1 MTRYQELLEEFRSVV
16 SGRVPL
22 LDVIFPPLLFTVL
35 HGPLALNL
43 ALVISLL
50 SSLALVGYRLV
61 KQESFGYATGG
72 LAAILLAAG
81 LAWITQSAA
90 GYYLPGILTSGLT
103 TLLCLISLTAKKPF
117 AAWSSHLTR
126 NWPLAWYWHERIRP
140 AYAEVTLGWT
150 VFFGAQFA
158 IQGYYYL
165 QGSTGSLGWIQIL
178 TGWPALVLILA
189 ASYLYGLRRLDDLHG
204 PSVEEFETG
213 SPPPWDGQRR
223 GF

>member
-1 MTRYQELLEEFRSVV
+1 MTRLQELLEEFQSVV
-16 SGRVPL
+16 GGKVPL

-35 HGPLALNL
+35 HGPLSLNL

-50 SSLALVGYRLV
+50 SSLALVGYRLL
-61 KQESFGYATGG
+61 KEESFAYASGG

-81 LAWITQSAA
+81 LAWLTQSAS

-103 TLLCLISLTAKKPF
+103 TLLCLVSLVVKKPF

-140 AYAEVTLGWT
+140 AYAEVTLGWM

-165 QGSTGSLGWIQIL
+165 QGRTASLGWVQIL

-189 ASYLYGLRRLDDLHG
+189 ASYMYGLRRLRDLNG
-204 PSVEEFETG
+204 PSVDEFETD
-213 SPPPWDGQRR
+213 SPPPWKGQQR

>member
-1 MTRYQELLEEFRSVV
+1 MTRLQELLEEFQSVV

-22 LDVIFPPLLFTVL
+22 LDVIFPPLLFTIL
-35 HGPLALNL
+35 HGPLSLHL
-43 ALVISLL
+43 ALAISVL
-50 SSLALVGYRLV
+50 SSLALVGYRLL
-61 KQESFGYATGG
+61 KGESFGYATGG
-72 LAAILLAAG
+72 LAAILLAAV

-103 TLLCLISLTAKKPF
+103 ALLCLVSLMVKKPF

-150 VFFGAQFA
+150 VFFGSQFA
-158 IQGYYYL
+158 IQSYYYL
-165 QGSTGSLGWIQIL
+165 LGSTGSLGWVQIL

-189 ASYLYGLRRLDDLHG
+189 ASYVYGLRRLKDLNG
-204 PSVEEFETG
+204 PSVEEFKAD
-213 SPPPWDGQRR
+213 SPPPWEGQQR